1 MPKTFNFV
9 FNKKKKKGKIQN
21 TFLRFGLIPGT
32 TKTFFKISNLLHNKK
47 QYLIPFESFILF

>member
-9 FNKKKKKGKIQN
+9 FNKKKKKKGKIQN

-32 TKTFFKISNLLHNKK
+32 TKTFF
-47 QYLIPFESFILF
+47 